1 METISMLHAL
11 ATYPS
16 ETAPPYALDKVEG
29 APGMDAVEERKNPAR
44 ARNQNP
50 VVQLAANHYTG

>member
-1 METISMLHAL
+1 MLHAL